1 MNKVNNAGKMENSM
15 TGTGIEFKILLA
27 VKYIAIWLFV
37 WFIEPIIGLF
47 VLQADTMG
55 FLNPNMRSNL
65 DDIKIILGV
74 VVAFLLA
81 VKYFYDILKA
91 KKK

>member
-1 MNKVNNAGKMENSM
+1 MENSM

-37 WFIEPIIGLF
+37 WFIEPIIGLV
-47 VLQADTMG
+47 VLQVDSVAFLSQYQKS
-55 FLNPNMRSNL
+55 FLN
-65 DDIKIILGV
+65 DIKIILGV

-81 VKYFYDILKA
+81 VKYIYDILKS
-91 KKK
+91 KRK

>member
-1 MNKVNNAGKMENSM
+1 M
-15 TGTGIEFKILLA
+15 TGTGLEFKILLA

-37 WFIEPIIGLF
+37 WFIEPIIGLV
-47 VLQADTMG
+47 VLQVDSVAFLSPYQKS
-55 FLNPNMRSNL
+55 FLN
-65 DDIKIILGV
+65 DIKIILGV

-81 VKYFYDILKA
+81 VKYIYDILKA

>member
-1 MNKVNNAGKMENSM
+1 MENAM
-15 TGTGIEFKILLA
+15 TGTGIEFKILSA

-37 WFIEPIIGLF
+37 WFIEPIIGLV

-55 FLNPNMRSNL
+55 FLNPHMRSFL

-74 VVAFLLA
+74 LVALLLA
-81 VKYFYDILKA
+81 VKYFYDILKP